1 MKQAKI
7 GAKLLAPKF
16 FNPGNYTEMQPEPEI
31 EDLKFIVHKFSSRKK
46 PSKPQDIHYISNFSE
61 FGCESV
67 GVMYNIPVVLNQPET
82 KGKYSIAVG
91 WYGREYLYRHLV
103 DEFWELDQEFM
114 WLRDYARAF
123 HHVSK
128 NLKRLES
135 TLRNTGHLTSCE
147 NLGQVAVGN
156 TCAKCGY
163 NWGQAEYAVSCPK
176 CGGKEFSHRSLFSDV
191 KNWKPKAV
199 RLPKPSKRKL
209 DEVAKYLK
217 PNSAG
222 IFARGRKTYGRNLQS
237 EFYVKLIDLL
247 ERKGYNPIWLGEKQ
261 STLECP
267 VDHITD
273 FSRMSEAR
281 DLELTLAIIC
291 QLKFTVQFWT
301 ASTRFAGMM
310 GIPYLLF
317 ESPDQIWGNGQEGFR
332 RNLCDFGPRKL
343 VAAHFLNVYN
353 DNERGLS
360 VVGRCIEEMEA
371 ENWNDVVDM
380 VESSAVVQGMRM
392 SNENRIGG

>member
-1 MKQAKI
+1 MKSVKI
-7 GAKLLAPKF
+7 GAKLLDPKF
-16 FNPGNYTEMQPEPEI
+16 FNPGNYKEMPPEPEVN
-31 EDLKFIVHKFSSRKK
+31 DLTFTVHKFSKRNK
-46 PSKPQDIHYISNFSE
+46 PTNPDDIHYIANFSE

-67 GVMYNIPVVLNQPET
+67 GVMYNIPLVVSQSQ
-82 KGKYSIAVG
+82 GKYSIALG

-128 NLKRLES
+128 NLKKLES
-135 TLRNTGHLTSCE
+135 SLRNSGFLTSSD
-147 NLGQVAVGN
+147 NLGKIAVGN
-156 TCAKCGY
+156 TCAGCNY
-163 NWGQAEYAVSCPK
+163 NWGQADYAPK
-176 CGGKEFSHRSLFSDV
+176 CPRCGCTEFAHRSLFSDV
-191 KNWKPKAV
+191 KNWKPKAK
-199 RLPKPSKRKL
+199 RLPQPCQEKL
-209 DEVAKYLK
+209 DVVAKYLK
-217 PNSAG
+217 PNPVG
-222 IFARGRKTYGRNLQS
+222 IFARGRKTYGRNLQP
-237 EFYVKLIDLL
+237 EFYVKLIELL
-247 ERKGYNPIWLGEKQ
+247 ERKGYNPIWLGERQ

-267 VDHITD
+267 VDHIVD
-273 FSRMSEAR
+273 FSRMDESR

-310 GIPYLLF
+310 GVPYLLF

-360 VVGRCIEEMEA
+360 VVERSIQEMNDG
-371 ENWNDVVDM
+371 NWEDIVDM
-380 VESSAVVQGMRM
+380 VENYSVVEGMKRG
-392 SNENRIGG
+392 NEVRIGG